1 MLLEF
6 GDVVF
11 YEIQVGQVSRMIS
24 GLFTW
29 IDVLYTG
36 REHQRVEG
44 DQVW

>member
-11 YEIQVGQVSRMIS
+11 YEIRVGQMIS
-24 GLFTW
+24 GLCTW